1 MVTKRIG
8 IKPHSLTGGISVADF
23 KQPKQQSTFAGF
35 DYKEKPALI
44 FKGDYE

>member
-1 MVTKRIG
+1 VIKRIG
-8 IKPHSLTGGISVADF
+8 IKNPIGLTGGISVADL

-44 FKGDYE
+44 LKR